1 MLEKL
6 SQNNARVRNAE
17 LRLMLQ
23 RSFIERLEAAH
34 RDTTSAEESLEVMR
48 NLLGDL
54 YQERTALRRHLTGQ
68 SRQSGVLGK
77 GEAPRRGTK
86 AQKSAR

>member
-1 MLEKL
+1 MLERL
-6 SQNNARVRNAE
+6 SGNNTRVRNAE

-54 YQERTALRRHLTGQ
+54 YQERSALRRQLAGQ
-68 SRQSGVLGK
+68 SRQGGPPGK
-77 GEAPRRGTK
+77 GEAPRRGSKTLG
-86 AQKSAR
+86 SPR